1 MSDTTPQP
9 VSNGCRKY
17 VKSKIKFNT
26 FNTFNNV
33 IQDYFS
39 KCNTID
45 ELNREHR
52 RLVVQMHPD
61 RNPGDPDATAK
72 FQEMQAQYEERKA
85 ELNGDYSGSR
95 RAKERRERAAQ
106 EERERQERERR
117 QREASRVE
125 HVINEARKNK
135 GVNFL
140 HLKIGDYVY
149 ARKVNYYR
157 HGFECGHLTGDD
169 LLRVVSKAGVAEGT
183 VLKIEAIID
192 LCDQSLLDGYLCD
205 AMGEEIYGGYEVLQQ
220 ANPNGGV
227 AKAKRVAKVVMF
239 RSKNYCVFGNPMGDM
254 SAITDYYIPI
264 NYEEMFSDKLHQIA
278 AKQEREEQER
288 KRIEAERKAE
298 LLAEQQPMIDEW
310 HGKLITITA
319 ALTNKEREAV
329 AIDNLK
335 TMLKATFP
343 GVKFNTKKDVNE
355 WTCFTWTDGPSEP
368 EVVAV
373 CKLFND
379 RPRYAAVYTPWQ
391 ERYGFAET
399 GKLVRHMTAISK
411 AKSLEQL
418 ASVTEAFGTSDLND
432 YVEVSD
438 FDWMMLHLLVGVQ
451 VNESPDK
458 LCKCT
463 IDGDIRKVS
472 VADAIRY
479 IFDHTSYYMKEVKK
493 QAA

>member
-1 MSDTTPQP
+1 M
-9 VSNGCRKY
+9 
-17 VKSKIKFNT
+17 
-26 FNTFNNV
+26 

-61 RNPGDPDATAK
+61 RNPGDPEATAK

-140 HLKIGDYVY
+140 HLKVGDYIY
-149 ARKVNYYR
+149 ARKMNYCR
-157 HGFECGHLTGDD
+157 HGFEWEHLTGDD
-169 LLRVVSKAGVAEGT
+169 LLRVVINVGVAEET

-192 LCDQSLLDGYLCD
+192 LCDQSMLDDYLCD

-254 SAITDYYIPI
+254 SAITDYYMPI

-278 AKQEREEQER
+278 AEQERAEQER

-310 HGKLITITA
+310 KGKLITITA

-335 TMLKATFP
+335 TMLKVKFP
-343 GVKFNTKKDVNE
+343 GVKFNARKNVNE
-355 WTCFTWTDGPSEP
+355 LTCFTWTDGPSEP

-379 RPRYAAVYTPWQ
+379 RPRYAAAYTPWQ
-391 ERYGFAET
+391 EHYGFAET
-399 GKLVRHMTAISK
+399 GKTIRHMSALTKVKI
-411 AKSLEQL
+411 LEQL
-418 ASVTEAFGTSDLND
+418 ADVTEAFGTSELND

-438 FDWMMLHLLVGVQ
+438 FDWMMLHLLVGVS
-451 VNESPDK
+451 VSEPSDN
-458 LCKCT
+458 LCECT
-463 IDGDIRKVS
+463 QDGDVRKVC
-472 VADAIRY
+472 VADAILY
-479 IFDHTSYYMKEVKK
+479 IFDHTSYTKEKKTKK
-493 QAA
+493 QTA

>member
-1 MSDTTPQP
+1 M
-9 VSNGCRKY
+9 
-17 VKSKIKFNT
+17 
-26 FNTFNNV
+26 

-39 KCNTID
+39 KCMTIED
-45 ELNREHR
+45 LNREHR

-61 RNPGDPDATAK
+61 RNHDDPDATAK

-95 RAKERRERAAQ
+95 RARERRERAAR
-106 EERERQERERR
+106 EDRERQERERR
-117 QREASRVE
+117 QREANRVE
-125 HVINEARKNK
+125 QVINEARRNK
-135 GVNFL
+135 SVNFL
-140 HLKIGDYVY
+140 HLKVGDYIY

-157 HGFECGHLTGDD
+157 HGFDWEHLTGDD
-169 LLRVVSKAGVAEGT
+169 LLRVVSKAGVAEEI
-183 VLKIEAIID
+183 VVKIETIID

-205 AMGEEIYGGYEVLQQ
+205 AMEEEIYGGYDVLQQ
-220 ANPNGGV
+220 ANPQGGLS
-227 AKAKRVAKVVMF
+227 KSKRVAKVVMF

-254 SAITDYYIPI
+254 GAITDYYMPI

-278 AKQEREEQER
+278 ARQEREEQER

-310 HGKLITITA
+310 HGKLITISA

-335 TMLKATFP
+335 TMLKMKFP
-343 GVKFNTKKDVNE
+343 GVKFNAKKDVNN

-368 EVVAV
+368 EVMEV

-391 ERYGFAET
+391 ERYGFADT
-399 GKLVRHMTAISK
+399 GKLIRHMSAVTK
-411 AKSLEQL
+411 AKILEQL
-418 ASVTEAFGTSDLND
+418 AEVTEAFGTSELTD

-451 VNESPDK
+451 VNESPDN
-458 LCKCT
+458 LCKYT
-463 IDGDIRKVS
+463 IDGDKRKVC
-472 VADAIRY
+472 VAEAIRY
-479 IFDHTSYYMKEVKK
+479 IFDHTSYMKEKKTKK

>member
-1 MSDTTPQP
+1 M
-9 VSNGCRKY
+9 
-17 VKSKIKFNT
+17 
-26 FNTFNNV
+26 

-39 KCNTID
+39 KCMTIED
-45 ELNREHR
+45 LNREHR

-61 RNPGDPDATAK
+61 RNHDDPDATAK

-95 RAKERRERAAQ
+95 RARERRERAAR
-106 EERERQERERR
+106 EDRERQERERR
-117 QREASRVE
+117 QREANRVE
-125 HVINEARKNK
+125 QVINEARRNK
-135 GVNFL
+135 SVNFL
-140 HLKIGDYVY
+140 HLKVGDYIY

-157 HGFECGHLTGDD
+157 HGFDWEHLTGDD
-169 LLRVVSKAGVAEGT
+169 LLRVVSKAGVAEEI
-183 VLKIEAIID
+183 VVKIETIID

-205 AMGEEIYGGYEVLQQ
+205 AMEEEIYGGYDVLQQ
-220 ANPNGGV
+220 ANPQGGV
-227 AKAKRVAKVVMF
+227 SKSKRVAKVVMF

-254 SAITDYYIPI
+254 GAITDYYMPI

-278 AKQEREEQER
+278 ARQEREEQER

-310 HGKLITITA
+310 HGKLITISA

-335 TMLKATFP
+335 TMLKMKFP
-343 GVKFNTKKDVNE
+343 GVKFNAKKDVNN

-368 EVVAV
+368 EVMEV

-391 ERYGFAET
+391 ERYGFADT
-399 GKLVRHMTAISK
+399 GKLIRHMSAVTK
-411 AKSLEQL
+411 AKILEQL
-418 ASVTEAFGTSDLND
+418 AEVTEAFGTSELTD

-451 VNESPDK
+451 VNESPDN
-458 LCKCT
+458 LCKYT
-463 IDGDIRKVS
+463 IDGDKRKVC
-472 VADAIRY
+472 VAEAIRY
-479 IFDHTSYYMKEVKK
+479 IFDHTSYMKEKKTKK

>member
-1 MSDTTPQP
+1 M
-9 VSNGCRKY
+9 
-17 VKSKIKFNT
+17 
-26 FNTFNNV
+26 

-39 KCNTID
+39 KCMTIED
-45 ELNREHR
+45 LNREHR

-61 RNPGDPDATAK
+61 RNLDDPDATAK

-95 RAKERRERAAQ
+95 RARERRERAAQ

-125 HVINEARKNK
+125 QVINEARKNK

-140 HLKIGDYVY
+140 HLKVGDYIY
-149 ARKVNYYR
+149 ARKVNDYR
-157 HGFECGHLTGDD
+157 HDFDWEHLKGED
-169 LLRVVSKAGVAEGT
+169 LLRVVSKAGVAEEI
-183 VLKIEAIID
+183 VVKIETIID

-220 ANPNGGV
+220 ANPQGGV
-227 AKAKRVAKVVMF
+227 SKSKRVAKVVMF

-254 SAITDYYIPI
+254 GAIADYYMPI

-288 KRIEAERKAE
+288 KRIEAERKAK
-298 LLAEQQPMIDEW
+298 LLSEQQPMIDEW
-310 HGKLITITA
+310 HGKLITISA

-335 TMLKATFP
+335 TMLKAKFS
-343 GVKFNTKKDVNE
+343 GVKFITKKDVNN

-368 EVVAV
+368 EVMEV

-379 RPRYAAVYTPWQ
+379 RPHHAAVYTPWQ

-399 GKLVRHMTAISK
+399 GKLIRHMTAISK
-411 AKSLEQL
+411 AKILEQL
-418 ASVTEAFGTSDLND
+418 ADVTEAFGTSDLTD
-432 YVEVSD
+432 DVEVSD

-458 LCKCT
+458 LCECM
-463 IDGDIRKVS
+463 IDGNKRMVN
-472 VADAIRY
+472 VASAIRY
-479 IFDHTSYYMKEVKK
+479 IFDHTSYIKEKKIKK
-493 QAA
+493 QTT

>member
-1 MSDTTPQP
+1 M
-9 VSNGCRKY
+9 
-17 VKSKIKFNT
+17 
-26 FNTFNNV
+26 

-39 KCNTID
+39 KCMTIED
-45 ELNREHR
+45 LNREHR

-61 RNPGDPDATAK
+61 RNHDDPDATAK

-95 RAKERRERAAQ
+95 RARERRERAAR
-106 EERERQERERR
+106 EDRERQERERR
-117 QREASRVE
+117 QREANRVE
-125 HVINEARKNK
+125 QVINEARRNK
-135 GVNFL
+135 SVNFL
-140 HLKIGDYVY
+140 HLKVGDYIY
-149 ARKVNYYR
+149 ARKVNDYR
-157 HGFECGHLTGDD
+157 HGFDWEHLTGDD
-169 LLRVVSKAGVAEGT
+169 LLRVVSKAGVAEEI
-183 VLKIEAIID
+183 VVKIETIID

-205 AMGEEIYGGYEVLQQ
+205 AMEEEIYGGYDVLQQ
-220 ANPNGGV
+220 ANPQGGV
-227 AKAKRVAKVVMF
+227 SKSKRVAKVVMF

-254 SAITDYYIPI
+254 GVITDYYMPV

-288 KRIEAERKAE
+288 KRIEAERKAK

-310 HGKLITITA
+310 HGKLITISA

-335 TMLKATFP
+335 TMLKAKFP
-343 GVKFNTKKDVNE
+343 GVKFNAKNDVNN

-368 EVVAV
+368 EVMEV

-379 RPRYAAVYTPWQ
+379 RPHHAAVYTPWQ

-399 GKLVRHMTAISK
+399 GRLIRHMTAISK
-411 AKSLEQL
+411 AKILEQL
-418 ASVTEAFGTSDLND
+418 ADVTEAFGTSDLTD
-432 YVEVSD
+432 DVEVSD

-458 LCKCT
+458 LCESM
-463 IDGDIRKVS
+463 IDGNKRKVC
-472 VADAIRY
+472 VAEAIRY
-479 IFDHTSYYMKEVKK
+479 IFDHTSYMKEKKTKK

>member
-1 MSDTTPQP
+1 M
-9 VSNGCRKY
+9 
-17 VKSKIKFNT
+17 
-26 FNTFNNV
+26 

-39 KCNTID
+39 KCMTIED
-45 ELNREHR
+45 LNREHR

-61 RNPGDPDATAK
+61 RNHDDPDATAK

-95 RAKERRERAAQ
+95 RARERRERAAQ

-125 HVINEARKNK
+125 QVINEARRNK
-135 GVNFL
+135 SVNFL
-140 HLKIGDYVY
+140 HLKVGDYIY
-149 ARKVNYYR
+149 ARKVNDYR
-157 HGFECGHLTGDD
+157 HGFDWEHLTGDD
-169 LLRVVSKAGVAEGT
+169 LLRVVSKAGVAEEI
-183 VLKIEAIID
+183 VVKIETIID

-205 AMGEEIYGGYEVLQQ
+205 AMEEEIYGGYDVLQQ
-220 ANPNGGV
+220 ANPQGGV
-227 AKAKRVAKVVMF
+227 SKSKRVAKVVMF

-254 SAITDYYIPI
+254 GAITDYYMPI

-278 AKQEREEQER
+278 ARQEREEQER
-288 KRIEAERKAE
+288 KRIEAERKAK

-310 HGKLITITA
+310 KGKLITISA

-335 TMLKATFP
+335 TMLKVKFP

-379 RPRYAAVYTPWQ
+379 RPRYAAAYTPWQ
-391 ERYGFAET
+391 ERYDFAET
-399 GKLVRHMTAISK
+399 SKTVRHMSAVTK
-411 AKSLEQL
+411 AKILEQL
-418 ASVTEAFGTSDLND
+418 ADVTEAFGTSDLTD

-458 LCKCT
+458 LCESM
-463 IDGDIRKVS
+463 IDGNKRKVC
-472 VADAIRY
+472 VAEAIRY
-479 IFDHTSYYMKEVKK
+479 IFDHTSYMKEKKTKK

>member
-1 MSDTTPQP
+1 MT
-9 VSNGCRKY
+9 
-17 VKSKIKFNT
+17 
-26 FNTFNNV
+26 
-33 IQDYFS
+33 QDYFS

-61 RNPGDPDATAK
+61 RNHDDPDATAK

-95 RAKERRERAAQ
+95 RARERRERAAQ
-106 EERERQERERR
+106 EEREREERERR
-117 QREASRVE
+117 QREANRVE
-125 HVINEARKNK
+125 QVINEARRNK
-135 GVNFL
+135 GVEF
-140 HLKIGDYVY
+140 HAFKVGDYVY
-149 ARKVNYYR
+149 ARKVVAWDLYYWS
-157 HGFECGHLTGDD
+157 CLTGSQ
-169 LLRVVSKAGVAEGT
+169 LLHSVWKKQVEQETIV
-183 VLKIEAIID
+183 KIEAIIEISD
-192 LCDQSLLDGYLCD
+192 DDFFDNALCD

-220 ANPNGGV
+220 ANPKGGV
-227 AKAKRVAKVVMF
+227 PKSKRVAKVVMF

-254 SAITDYYIPI
+254 SAITDYYMPI
-264 NYEEMFSDKLHQIA
+264 NYGEMFSDKLHQIA
-278 AKQEREEQER
+278 ARQEREEQER
-288 KRIEAERKAE
+288 KRIEAERKAK

-310 HGKLITITA
+310 KGKLITISA

-335 TMLKATFP
+335 SMLKIKFP
-343 GVKFNTKKDVNE
+343 GVKFSAKKDANN
-355 WTCFTWTDGPSEP
+355 WTCFTWTDGPSKP
-368 EVVAV
+368 EVMEV

-399 GKLVRHMTAISK
+399 SKTVRHMSAVTK
-411 AKSLEQL
+411 AKILEQL
-418 ASVTEAFGTSDLND
+418 ADVTEAFGTSDLTD

-451 VNESPDK
+451 VNESPDN
-458 LCKCT
+458 LCKYT
-463 IDGDIRKVS
+463 IDGDKRKVC
-472 VADAIRY
+472 VAEAIRY
-479 IFDHTSYYMKEVKK
+479 IFDHTSYMQEKKTKK

>member
-1 MSDTTPQP
+1 M
-9 VSNGCRKY
+9 
-17 VKSKIKFNT
+17 
-26 FNTFNNV
+26 

-52 RLVVQMHPD
+52 RLVVQIHPD

-95 RAKERRERAAQ
+95 RARERRERAAR
-106 EERERQERERR
+106 EDRERQERDRR

-135 GVNFL
+135 GINFL
-140 HLKIGDYVY
+140 HLKVGDYIY
-149 ARKVNYYR
+149 ARKVNDYR
-157 HGFECGHLTGDD
+157 HGFDWGHLTGDD
-169 LLRVVSKAGVAEGT
+169 LLRVVSKAGVAEET
-183 VLKIEAIID
+183 VIKIEVIID

-220 ANPNGGV
+220 VNPKGGV
-227 AKAKRVAKVVMF
+227 PKSKRVAKVVMF
-239 RSKNYCVFGNPMGDM
+239 RSKNYCAFGNPMGDM
-254 SAITDYYIPI
+254 SAITDYYMPI
-264 NYEEMFSDKLHQIA
+264 NYEEMFSDKFYRIA
-278 AKQEREEQER
+278 AEQERAEQER
-288 KRIEAERKAE
+288 KRIEAERKAK

-310 HGKLITITA
+310 NGKLITISA

-335 TMLKATFP
+335 TMLKVKFP
-343 GVKFNTKKDVNE
+343 GTAFKVRKHAGDYE
-355 WTCFTWTDGPSEP
+355 LAWEDGPRYEEVNVIERLFEP
-368 EVVAV
+368 GINL
-373 CKLFND
+373 KGLS
-379 RPRYAAVYTPWQ
+379 PWE
-391 ERYGFAET
+391 ERFGHLDIMGESRMMSTLA
-399 GKLVRHMTAISK
+399 K
-411 AKSLEQL
+411 ASILEQL
-418 ASVTEAFGTSDLND
+418 ADVTEAFGTSELND

-438 FDWMMLHLLVGVQ
+438 FDWMMLHLLVGVS
-451 VNESPDK
+451 VSEPSDN
-458 LCKCT
+458 LCECT
-463 IDGDIRKVS
+463 QDGDVRKVC

-479 IFDHTSYYMKEVKK
+479 IFEHTSYSKDKKK

>member
-1 MSDTTPQP
+1 M
-9 VSNGCRKY
+9 
-17 VKSKIKFNT
+17 
-26 FNTFNNV
+26 
-33 IQDYFS
+33 IQEYFS
-39 KCNTID
+39 KCMTIED
-45 ELNREHR
+45 LNREHR

-61 RNPGDPDATAK
+61 RNADDPDATVK

-95 RAKERRERAAQ
+95 RARERRERAAQ
-106 EERERQERERR
+106 EERERQERECR

-125 HVINEARKNK
+125 QVINEARKNK

-140 HLKIGDYVY
+140 HLKVGDYIY

-157 HGFECGHLTGDD
+157 HGFDWEHLTGDD
-169 LLRVVSKAGVAEGT
+169 LLRVVSKAGVAEEI
-183 VLKIEAIID
+183 VVKIETIID

-205 AMGEEIYGGYEVLQQ
+205 AMEEEIYGGYDVLQQ
-220 ANPNGGV
+220 ANPQGGV
-227 AKAKRVAKVVMF
+227 SKSKRVAKVVMF

-254 SAITDYYIPI
+254 GAIADYYMPI
-264 NYEEMFSDKLHQIA
+264 NYGEMFSDRLHQIA

-288 KRIEAERKAE
+288 KRIENERKAK

-335 TMLKATFP
+335 TMLKAKFS
-343 GVKFNTKKDVNE
+343 GVKFNAKKDVNN

-368 EVVAV
+368 EVMEV

-379 RPRYAAVYTPWQ
+379 RPRYVSIYTPWQ

-399 GKLVRHMTAISK
+399 GKLIRHMTAISK
-411 AKSLEQL
+411 AKILEQL
-418 ASVTEAFGTSDLND
+418 AEVTEAFGTSELTDD
-432 YVEVSD
+432 VEVSD

-458 LCKCT
+458 LCECT
-463 IDGDIRKVS
+463 IDSDIRKVN
-472 VADAIRY
+472 VASAIRY
-479 IFDHTSYYMKEVKK
+479 IFDHTSYIKEKKTKK

>member
-1 MSDTTPQP
+1 M
-9 VSNGCRKY
+9 
-17 VKSKIKFNT
+17 
-26 FNTFNNV
+26 

-95 RAKERRERAAQ
+95 RARERSERAAREDRER
-106 EERERQERERR
+106 EERDRR

-135 GVNFL
+135 GINFL

-157 HGFECGHLTGDD
+157 HGFEWGHLTGDD
-169 LLRVVSKAGVAEGT
+169 LLRVVSKAGVAEKT
-183 VLKIEAIID
+183 VIKIEAIID

-220 ANPNGGV
+220 ANPKGGV
-227 AKAKRVAKVVMF
+227 LKSKRVAKVVMF
-239 RSKNYCVFGNPMGDM
+239 RSKNYCAFGNPMGDM
-254 SAITDYYIPI
+254 SVITDYYMPI

-278 AKQEREEQER
+278 AECERKEQER

-335 TMLKATFP
+335 TMLKMKFP
-343 GVKFNTKKDVNE
+343 GVKFNAKKDVNN
-355 WTCFTWTDGPSEP
+355 WTCFTWTDGPSKP
-368 EVVAV
+368 EVMEV

-379 RPRYAAVYTPWQ
+379 SPRYAAVYTPWQ

-399 GKLVRHMTAISK
+399 SKTVRHMSAVTK
-411 AKSLEQL
+411 AKILEQL
-418 ASVTEAFGTSDLND
+418 ADVTEAFGTSELTGD
-432 YVEVSD
+432 VEVSD

-458 LCKCT
+458 LCESM
-463 IDGDIRKVS
+463 IDGNKRKVC
-472 VADAIRY
+472 VAEAIRY
-479 IFDHTSYYMKEVKK
+479 IFDHTSYMKEKKTKK

>member
-1 MSDTTPQP
+1 M
-9 VSNGCRKY
+9 
-17 VKSKIKFNT
+17 
-26 FNTFNNV
+26 

-39 KCNTID
+39 KCMTIED
-45 ELNREHR
+45 LNREHR

-61 RNPGDPDATAK
+61 RNHDDPDATAK

-95 RAKERRERAAQ
+95 RARERRERAAR
-106 EERERQERERR
+106 EDRERQERERR
-117 QREASRVE
+117 QREANRVE
-125 HVINEARKNK
+125 QVINEARRNK
-135 GVNFL
+135 SVNFL
-140 HLKIGDYVY
+140 HLKVGDYIY

-157 HGFECGHLTGDD
+157 HGFDWEHLTGDD
-169 LLRVVSKAGVAEGT
+169 LLRVVSKAGVAEEI
-183 VLKIEAIID
+183 VVKIETIID

-205 AMGEEIYGGYEVLQQ
+205 AMEEEIYGGYDVLQQ
-220 ANPNGGV
+220 ANPQGGV
-227 AKAKRVAKVVMF
+227 SKSKRVAKVVMF

-254 SAITDYYIPI
+254 GAITDYYMPI

-278 AKQEREEQER
+278 ARQEREEQER

-310 HGKLITITA
+310 HGKLITISA

-335 TMLKATFP
+335 TMLKMKFP
-343 GVKFNTKKDVNE
+343 GVKFNAKKDVNN

-368 EVVAV
+368 EVIEV

-399 GKLVRHMTAISK
+399 SKTVRHMSAVTK
-411 AKSLEQL
+411 AKILEQL
-418 ASVTEAFGTSDLND
+418 ADVTEAFGTSDLTD

-458 LCKCT
+458 LCECM
-463 IDGDIRKVS
+463 IDGNKRMVN
-472 VADAIRY
+472 VASAIRY
-479 IFDHTSYYMKEVKK
+479 IFDHTSYIKEKKIKK
-493 QAA
+493 QTT

>member
-1 MSDTTPQP
+1 M
-9 VSNGCRKY
+9 
-17 VKSKIKFNT
+17 
-26 FNTFNNV
+26 
-33 IQDYFS
+33 
-39 KCNTID
+39 TIED
-45 ELNREHR
+45 LNREHR

-61 RNPGDPDATAK
+61 RNLDDPDATAK

-95 RAKERRERAAQ
+95 RARERRERAAQ

-117 QREASRVE
+117 QREARRVE
-125 HVINEARKNK
+125 QVINEARKNK
-135 GVNFL
+135 GINFL
-140 HLKIGDYVY
+140 HLKVGDYIY
-149 ARKVNYYR
+149 ARKVNYCR
-157 HGFECGHLTGDD
+157 HGFEWEHLTGDD
-169 LLRVVSKAGVAEGT
+169 LLRIFINVGVAEET

-220 ANPNGGV
+220 ANPKGGV
-227 AKAKRVAKVVMF
+227 AKSKRVAKVVMF
-239 RSKNYCVFGNPMGDM
+239 RSKSYCVFGNPMGDM
-254 SAITDYYIPI
+254 GAIADYYMPV

-288 KRIEAERKAE
+288 KRIEAEHKAK

-310 HGKLITITA
+310 HGKLITISA

-335 TMLKATFP
+335 TMLKAKFP
-343 GVKFNTKKDVNE
+343 GVKFNAKKDVNN
-355 WTCFTWTDGPSEP
+355 WTCFYWTDGPSEP
-368 EVVAV
+368 EVMEV

-379 RPRYAAVYTPWQ
+379 RPCYAAVYTPWQ

-399 GKLVRHMTAISK
+399 GKLIRHMTAISK
-411 AKSLEQL
+411 AKILEQL
-418 ASVTEAFGTSDLND
+418 AEVTEAFGTSELTDD
-432 YVEVSD
+432 VEVSD
-438 FDWMMLHLLVGVQ
+438 FDWMMLHLLIGVD
-451 VNESPDK
+451 VNNPDTSLCES
-458 LCKCT
+458 T
-463 IDGDIRKVS
+463 TVGDIRKVN

-479 IFDHTSYYMKEVKK
+479 IFDHTSYTKEKKTNK

>member
-1 MSDTTPQP
+1 M
-9 VSNGCRKY
+9 
-17 VKSKIKFNT
+17 
-26 FNTFNNV
+26 

-39 KCNTID
+39 KCTTID

-52 RLVVQMHPD
+52 RLVIEMHPD
-61 RNPGDPDATAK
+61 RNHDDPYATAK

-95 RAKERRERAAQ
+95 KARERRERAAR
-106 EERERQERERR
+106 EDRERQERERR

-125 HVINEARKNK
+125 QVINEARRNK
-135 GVNFL
+135 GVEF
-140 HLKIGDYVY
+140 HAFKVGDYIY

-157 HGFECGHLTGDD
+157 HGFEWEHLTGDD
-169 LLRVVSKAGVAEGT
+169 LLRVVSKAGVAEET

-205 AMGEEIYGGYEVLQQ
+205 AMEEEIYGGYDVLQQ
-220 ANPNGGV
+220 ANPQGGV
-227 AKAKRVAKVVMF
+227 SKSKRVAKVVMF

-254 SAITDYYIPI
+254 GAITDYYMSI

-278 AKQEREEQER
+278 ARQEREEQER

-310 HGKLITITA
+310 HGKLITISA

-335 TMLKATFP
+335 TMLKMKFP
-343 GVKFNTKKDVNE
+343 GVKFNAKKDVNN

-368 EVVAV
+368 EVMEV

-391 ERYGFAET
+391 ERYGFADT
-399 GKLVRHMTAISK
+399 GKLIRHMSAVKK
-411 AKSLEQL
+411 AKILEQL
-418 ASVTEAFGTSDLND
+418 AEVTEAFGTGELTD

-458 LCKCT
+458 LCESM
-463 IDGDIRKVS
+463 IDGNKHMVN
-472 VADAIRY
+472 VASAIRY
-479 IFDHTSYYMKEVKK
+479 IFDHTSYVKEKKTKK

>member
-1 MSDTTPQP
+1 M
-9 VSNGCRKY
+9 
-17 VKSKIKFNT
+17 
-26 FNTFNNV
+26 

-39 KCNTID
+39 KCMTIED
-45 ELNREHR
+45 LNREHR

-61 RNPGDPDATAK
+61 RNHDDPDATAK

-95 RAKERRERAAQ
+95 RARERRERAAR
-106 EERERQERERR
+106 EDRERQERERR

-125 HVINEARKNK
+125 QVINEARKNK
-135 GVNFL
+135 GINFL
-140 HLKIGDYVY
+140 HLKVGDYIY
-149 ARKVNYYR
+149 ARKVNDYR
-157 HGFECGHLTGDD
+157 HGFDWEHLTGDD
-169 LLRVVSKAGVAEGT
+169 LLRVVSKAGVAEEI
-183 VLKIEAIID
+183 VVKIETIID

-205 AMGEEIYGGYEVLQQ
+205 AMEEEIYGGYDVLQQ
-220 ANPNGGV
+220 ANPQGGV
-227 AKAKRVAKVVMF
+227 SKSKRVAKVVMF

-254 SAITDYYIPI
+254 GAITDYYMPI

-278 AKQEREEQER
+278 ARQEREEQER

-310 HGKLITITA
+310 HGKLITISA

-335 TMLKATFP
+335 TMLKMKFP
-343 GVKFNTKKDVNE
+343 GVKFNAKKDVNN

-368 EVVAV
+368 EVMEV

-399 GKLVRHMTAISK
+399 GKLIRHMTAISK
-411 AKSLEQL
+411 AKILEQL
-418 ASVTEAFGTSDLND
+418 ADVTEAFGTSELTDD
-432 YVEVSD
+432 VEVSD

-451 VNESPDK
+451 VNESPDN
-458 LCKCT
+458 LCKYT
-463 IDGDIRKVS
+463 IDGDKRKVC
-472 VADAIRY
+472 VAEAIRY
-479 IFDHTSYYMKEVKK
+479 IFDHTSYMKEKKTKK

>member
-1 MSDTTPQP
+1 M
-9 VSNGCRKY
+9 
-17 VKSKIKFNT
+17 
-26 FNTFNNV
+26 
-33 IQDYFS
+33 IQDYFI

-72 FQEMQAQYEERKA
+72 FQEMQTQYEERKA
-85 ELNGDYSGSR
+85 ERNGDYSGSR
-95 RAKERRERAAQ
+95 RARERRERAAQ

-117 QREASRVE
+117 QREARRVE
-125 HVINEARKNK
+125 QVINEARKNK
-135 GVNFL
+135 GINFL
-140 HLKIGDYVY
+140 HLKVGDYIY
-149 ARKVNYYR
+149 ARKVNYCR
-157 HGFECGHLTGDD
+157 HGFEWEHLTGDD
-169 LLRVVSKAGVAEGT
+169 LLRIFINVGVAEET

-205 AMGEEIYGGYEVLQQ
+205 AMGEEIYGGYDVLQQ
-220 ANPNGGV
+220 ANPQGGV
-227 AKAKRVAKVVMF
+227 SKSKRVAKVVMF

-254 SAITDYYIPI
+254 GAIADYYMPV

-278 AKQEREEQER
+278 AQQEREEQER
-288 KRIEAERKAE
+288 KRIEAEHKAK

-310 HGKLITITA
+310 HGKLITISA
-319 ALTNKEREAV
+319 ALTSKEREAV

-335 TMLKATFP
+335 TMLKMKFP
-343 GVKFNTKKDVNE
+343 GVKFSAKKDVNE
-355 WTCFTWTDGPSEP
+355 WTCFTWTDGPSDP
-368 EVVAV
+368 EVIEV

-411 AKSLEQL
+411 AKILEQL

-438 FDWMMLHLLVGVQ
+438 FDWMMLHLLVGVS
-451 VNESPDK
+451 VSEPSDN
-458 LCKCT
+458 LCECT
-463 IDGDIRKVS
+463 QDGDVRKVC

-479 IFDHTSYYMKEVKK
+479 IFDHTSYTKDKKK

>member
-1 MSDTTPQP
+1 M
-9 VSNGCRKY
+9 
-17 VKSKIKFNT
+17 
-26 FNTFNNV
+26 

-39 KCNTID
+39 KCMTIED
-45 ELNREHR
+45 LNREHR

-61 RNPGDPDATAK
+61 RNLDDPDATAK

-95 RAKERRERAAQ
+95 RARERRERAAQ

-125 HVINEARKNK
+125 QAINEARKNK

-140 HLKIGDYVY
+140 HLKVGDYIY
-149 ARKVNYYR
+149 ARKVNDYR
-157 HGFECGHLTGDD
+157 HDFDWEHLKGGD
-169 LLRVVSKAGVAEGT
+169 LLRVVSKAGVAEEI
-183 VLKIEAIID
+183 VVKIETIID

-205 AMGEEIYGGYEVLQQ
+205 AMEEEIYGGYDVLQQ
-220 ANPNGGV
+220 ANPQGGV
-227 AKAKRVAKVVMF
+227 SKSKRVAKVVMF

-254 SAITDYYIPI
+254 GAIADYYMPI

-288 KRIEAERKAE
+288 KRIEAERKAK
-298 LLAEQQPMIDEW
+298 LLSEQQPMIDEW
-310 HGKLITITA
+310 HGKLITISA

-335 TMLKATFP
+335 TMLKAKFS
-343 GVKFNTKKDVNE
+343 GVKFNAKKDVNN
-355 WTCFTWTDGPSEP
+355 WTFFTWTDGPSEP
-368 EVVAV
+368 EVMEV

-379 RPRYAAVYTPWQ
+379 RPHHAAVYTPWQ

-399 GKLVRHMTAISK
+399 GKLIRHMTAISK
-411 AKSLEQL
+411 AKILEQL
-418 ASVTEAFGTSDLND
+418 ADVTEVFGTSDLTD
-432 YVEVSD
+432 DVEVSE

-458 LCKCT
+458 LCECM
-463 IDGDIRKVS
+463 IDGNKRMVN
-472 VADAIRY
+472 VASAIRY
-479 IFDHTSYYMKEVKK
+479 IFDHTSYIKEKKIKK
-493 QAA
+493 QTA

>member
-1 MSDTTPQP
+1 M
-9 VSNGCRKY
+9 
-17 VKSKIKFNT
+17 
-26 FNTFNNV
+26 

-39 KCNTID
+39 KCMTIED
-45 ELNREHR
+45 LNREHR

-61 RNPGDPDATAK
+61 RNADDPDATAK

-95 RAKERRERAAQ
+95 RARERRERAAQ

-125 HVINEARKNK
+125 QVINEARKNK
-135 GVNFL
+135 GINFL
-140 HLKIGDYVY
+140 HLKVGDYIY

-157 HGFECGHLTGDD
+157 HGFEWEHLTGDD
-169 LLRVVSKAGVAEGT
+169 LLRIVINVGVAEET

-205 AMGEEIYGGYEVLQQ
+205 AIGEEIYGGYEVLQQ
-220 ANPNGGV
+220 ANPKGGV
-227 AKAKRVAKVVMF
+227 PKSKRVAKVVMF
-239 RSKNYCVFGNPMGDM
+239 RSKSYCVFGNPMGDM
-254 SAITDYYIPI
+254 GAITDYYMPI

-278 AKQEREEQER
+278 AQQEREEQER
-288 KRIEAERKAE
+288 KRIEAEHKAK

-310 HGKLITITA
+310 HGKLITISA

-335 TMLKATFP
+335 TMLKMKFP
-343 GVKFNTKKDVNE
+343 GVKFSAKKDVNN

-368 EVVAV
+368 EVMEV

-379 RPRYAAVYTPWQ
+379 RPRYVSIYTPWQ

-399 GKLVRHMTAISK
+399 GKLIRHMTAISK
-411 AKSLEQL
+411 AKILEQL
-418 ASVTEAFGTSDLND
+418 AEVTEAFGTSELTDD
-432 YVEVSD
+432 VEVSD
-438 FDWMMLHLLVGVQ
+438 FDWMMLHLLIGVD
-451 VNESPDK
+451 VNNPDTSLCES
-458 LCKCT
+458 T
-463 IDGDIRKVS
+463 TVGDIRKVN

-479 IFDHTSYYMKEVKK
+479 IFDHTSYTKEKKTNK

>member
-1 MSDTTPQP
+1 M
-9 VSNGCRKY
+9 
-17 VKSKIKFNT
+17 
-26 FNTFNNV
+26 

-39 KCNTID
+39 KCMTIED
-45 ELNREHR
+45 LNREHR

-61 RNPGDPDATAK
+61 RNHDDPDATAK

-95 RAKERRERAAQ
+95 RARERRERAAR
-106 EERERQERERR
+106 EDRERQERERR
-117 QREASRVE
+117 QREANRVE
-125 HVINEARKNK
+125 QVINEARRNK
-135 GVNFL
+135 SVNFL
-140 HLKIGDYVY
+140 HLKVGDYIY
-149 ARKVNYYR
+149 ARKVKDYR
-157 HGFECGHLTGDD
+157 HDCDWEHLKGED
-169 LLRVVSKAGVAEGT
+169 LLRVVSKAGVAEEI
-183 VLKIEAIID
+183 VVKIETIID

-205 AMGEEIYGGYEVLQQ
+205 AMEEEIYGGYDVLQQ
-220 ANPNGGV
+220 ANPQGGV
-227 AKAKRVAKVVMF
+227 SKSKRVAKVVMF

-254 SAITDYYIPI
+254 GAITDYYMSI

-278 AKQEREEQER
+278 ARQEREEQER

-310 HGKLITITA
+310 HGKLITISA

-335 TMLKATFP
+335 TMLKMKFP
-343 GVKFNTKKDVNE
+343 GVKFNAKKDVNE

-399 GKLVRHMTAISK
+399 SKTVRHMSAVTK
-411 AKSLEQL
+411 AKILEQL
-418 ASVTEAFGTSDLND
+418 AEVTEAFGTS
-432 YVEVSD
+432 
-438 FDWMMLHLLVGVQ
+438 
-451 VNESPDK
+451 
-458 LCKCT
+458 
-463 IDGDIRKVS
+463 
-472 VADAIRY
+472 
-479 IFDHTSYYMKEVKK
+479 
-493 QAA
+493 

>member
-1 MSDTTPQP
+1 M
-9 VSNGCRKY
+9 
-17 VKSKIKFNT
+17 
-26 FNTFNNV
+26 

-39 KCNTID
+39 KCMTIED
-45 ELNREHR
+45 LNREHR

-61 RNPGDPDATAK
+61 RNHDDPDATAK

-95 RAKERRERAAQ
+95 RARERRERAAR
-106 EERERQERERR
+106 EDRERQERERR

-125 HVINEARKNK
+125 QVINEARKNK
-135 GVNFL
+135 GINFL
-140 HLKIGDYVY
+140 HLKVGDYIY
-149 ARKVNYYR
+149 ARKVNDYR
-157 HGFECGHLTGDD
+157 HGFDWEHLTGDD
-169 LLRVVSKAGVAEGT
+169 LLRVVSKAGVAEEI
-183 VLKIEAIID
+183 VVKIETIID

-205 AMGEEIYGGYEVLQQ
+205 AMEEEIYGGYDVLQQ
-220 ANPNGGV
+220 ANPQGGV
-227 AKAKRVAKVVMF
+227 SKSKRVAKVVMF

-254 SAITDYYIPI
+254 GAITDYYMPI

-278 AKQEREEQER
+278 ARQEREEQER

-298 LLAEQQPMIDEW
+298 LLAEQQPMINEW
-310 HGKLITITA
+310 HGKLITISA

-335 TMLKATFP
+335 TMLKMKFP
-343 GVKFNTKKDVNE
+343 GVKFNAKKDVNN

-368 EVVAV
+368 EVMEV

-379 RPRYAAVYTPWQ
+379 RPHHAAVYTPWQ

-399 GKLVRHMTAISK
+399 GKLIRHMTAISK
-411 AKSLEQL
+411 AKILEQL
-418 ASVTEAFGTSDLND
+418 ADVTESFGTSDLTD
-432 YVEVSD
+432 DVEVSE

-458 LCKCT
+458 LCESM
-463 IDGDIRKVS
+463 IDGNKRMVNVVS
-472 VADAIRY
+472 AIRY
-479 IFDHTSYYMKEVKK
+479 IFDHTSYMKEKKIKK
-493 QAA
+493 QTT

>member
-1 MSDTTPQP
+1 M
-9 VSNGCRKY
+9 
-17 VKSKIKFNT
+17 
-26 FNTFNNV
+26 

-39 KCNTID
+39 KCMTIED
-45 ELNREHR
+45 LNREHR

-61 RNPGDPDATAK
+61 RNHDDPDATAK

-95 RAKERRERAAQ
+95 RARERRERAAR
-106 EERERQERERR
+106 EDRERQERERR
-117 QREASRVE
+117 QREANRVE
-125 HVINEARKNK
+125 QVINEARRNK
-135 GVNFL
+135 SVSFL
-140 HLKIGDYVY
+140 HLKVGDYIY

-157 HGFECGHLTGDD
+157 HGFDWEHLTGDD
-169 LLRVVSKAGVAEGT
+169 LLRVVSKAGVAEEI
-183 VLKIEAIID
+183 VVKIETIID
-192 LCDQSLLDGYLCD
+192 LCDQSLLDGYLGY
-205 AMGEEIYGGYEVLQQ
+205 AMWEEIYGGYDVLQQ
-220 ANPNGGV
+220 ANPQGGV
-227 AKAKRVAKVVMF
+227 PKSKRVAKVVMF

-254 SAITDYYIPI
+254 RAITDYYMPI

-278 AKQEREEQER
+278 ARQEREEQER

-310 HGKLITITA
+310 HGKLITISA

-335 TMLKATFP
+335 TMLKMKFP
-343 GVKFNTKKDVNE
+343 GVKFNAKKDVNN

-368 EVVAV
+368 EVTEV

-391 ERYGFAET
+391 ERYGFADT
-399 GKLVRHMTAISK
+399 GKLIRHMSAVTK
-411 AKSLEQL
+411 AKILEQL
-418 ASVTEAFGTSDLND
+418 ADVTEAFGTSDLTD

-451 VNESPDK
+451 VNESPDN
-458 LCKCT
+458 LCKYT
-463 IDGDIRKVS
+463 IDGDKRKVC
-472 VADAIRY
+472 VAEAIRY
-479 IFDHTSYYMKEVKK
+479 IFDHTSYMKEKKTKK

>member
-1 MSDTTPQP
+1 M
-9 VSNGCRKY
+9 
-17 VKSKIKFNT
+17 
-26 FNTFNNV
+26 

-45 ELNREHR
+45 DLNREHR

-95 RAKERRERAAQ
+95 KARERRERAAR
-106 EERERQERERR
+106 EDRERQERERR
-117 QREASRVE
+117 QREARRVE
-125 HVINEARKNK
+125 QVINEARRNK
-135 GVNFL
+135 GVEF
-140 HLKIGDYVY
+140 HAFKVGDYIY
-149 ARKVNYYR
+149 ARKVNDYR
-157 HGFECGHLTGDD
+157 HGFDWEHLTGDD
-169 LLRVVSKAGVAEGT
+169 LLRVVSKAGVAEEI
-183 VLKIEAIID
+183 VVKIETIID

-205 AMGEEIYGGYEVLQQ
+205 AMEEEIYGGYDVLQQ
-220 ANPNGGV
+220 ANPQGGV
-227 AKAKRVAKVVMF
+227 SKSKRVAKVVMF

-254 SAITDYYIPI
+254 GAITDYYMPI

-278 AKQEREEQER
+278 ARQEREEQER

-310 HGKLITITA
+310 HGKLITISA

-335 TMLKATFP
+335 TMLKMKFP
-343 GVKFNTKKDVNE
+343 GVKFNARKDANE

-368 EVVAV
+368 EVMEV

-379 RPRYAAVYTPWQ
+379 RPHHAAVYTPWQ

-399 GKLVRHMTAISK
+399 SKTVRHMSAVTK
-411 AKSLEQL
+411 AKILEQL
-418 ASVTEAFGTSDLND
+418 AEVTEAFGTSELTDD
-432 YVEVSD
+432 VEVSD
-438 FDWMMLHLLVGVQ
+438 FDWMMLHLLVGVSVSEQ
-451 VNESPDK
+451 SDN
-458 LCKCT
+458 LCECT
-463 IDGDIRKVS
+463 IDGDKRKVC

-479 IFDHTSYYMKEVKK
+479 IFDHTSYMKEKKTKK